1 MKTKR
6 FFFFFSSVCRFGLLG
21 LFGFI
26 FPGVVPANA
35 ATDSADAIQIDLGW
49 YRKDSGTA
57 VTQEREQ
64 LLVKW
69 PISTSETGSLR
80 INLDRTKPLIESID
94 VATRGKSP
102 KIIARQLDPV
112 TLLTIGE
119 RDMKNPAGWVAF
131 FDDPMSRPHQ
141 TYSAILDLRS
151 VRVSSE
157 GTRTTVHIGD
167 VRVGSFQG
175 ELRLN
180 FYRNSPLI
188 HLETVVK
195 TMEDGRA
202 ILYDTGLTTRSST
215 WQSMVWMDTENKLQ
229 RSKVDPETPATPL
242 AVAGRALV
250 AESTMG
256 SLAVFPAPH
265 QYFYPV
271 DEVLNAKFVW
281 YGKSYQS
288 MVDGFGFGIRQ
299 SPTNINHFV
308 PWFNA
313 PPNTEQHLGV
323 FYLVSSGDG
332 RRALEEVLKFTHGDR
347 YKKVPGYLTFTS
359 HYHIEHTQELIR
371 RQREAHTDQI
381 PKELEV
387 PGFVKTFKARG
398 VNIVHIAEF
407 HLGINAP
414 VLPDEKRL
422 PLLKTLFSECE
433 RLSDSELLVLP
444 GEEANVQL
452 GGHWMS
458 LFPKPVYWVLNRP
471 SDKPFVEQTSAYGTV
486 YHVGSPEDVL
496 HVMESENGLMW
507 TAHARIKGSRG
518 FPDQYKDSN
527 FFHSDHFLGAAW
539 KAMPAD
545 LSQPRL
551 GLRVLDLMDEM
562 ENWGLEKQVIGEVD
576 AFRME
581 PDFETYGPMNIN
593 YLKMGKLPSF
603 SGGWQSV
610 LDTLRGGRFFVS
622 TGEILIPT
630 FTVGGKESG
639 QTLELPG
646 KAMTTVEAK
655 LEWTFPMAFAEII
668 SGDGNRVYRQRID
681 LTDTESFGS
690 KTLRI
695 PMDLKGRSWVR
706 FEAWDVAAN
715 GAFTQ
720 PVWLK

>member
-1 MKTKR
+1 
-6 FFFFFSSVCRFGLLG
+6 
-21 LFGFI
+21 
-26 FPGVVPANA
+26 
-35 ATDSADAIQIDLGW
+35 
-49 YRKDSGTA
+49 
-57 VTQEREQ
+57 
-64 LLVKW
+64 
-69 PISTSETGSLR
+69 
-80 INLDRTKPLIESID
+80 
-94 VATRGKSP
+94 
-102 KIIARQLDPV
+102 
-112 TLLTIGE
+112 
-119 RDMKNPAGWVAF
+119 
-131 FDDPMSRPHQ
+131 
-141 TYSAILDLRS
+141 
-151 VRVSSE
+151 
-157 GTRTTVHIGD
+157 
-167 VRVGSFQG
+167 
-175 ELRLN
+175 
-180 FYRNSPLI
+180 
-188 HLETVVK
+188 
-195 TMEDGRA
+195 
-202 ILYDTGLTTRSST
+202 
-215 WQSMVWMDTENKLQ
+215 
-229 RSKVDPETPATPL
+229 
-242 AVAGRALV
+242 
-250 AESTMG
+250 
-256 SLAVFPAPH
+256 
-265 QYFYPV
+265 
-271 DEVLNAKFVW
+271 
-281 YGKSYQS
+281 

-332 RRALEEVLKFTHGDR
+332 RRALEEVSKFTHRDR

-371 RQREAHTDQI
+371 RQREEHTDQI

-433 RLSDSELLVLP
+433 RLSDKELLVLP

-471 SDKPFVEQTSAYGTV
+471 SAKPFVEQTSAYGTV

-496 HVMESENGLMW
+496 HVMERENGLMW

-545 LSQPRL
+545 LSQPCL

-593 YLKMGKLPSF
+593 YLKMDRLPKF

-630 FTVGGKESG
+630 FKVGGKESG
-639 QTLELPG
+639 QTLELSG
-646 KAMTTVEAK
+646 EVTTTVEAK

-668 SGDGNRVYRQRID
+668 SGDGHRVYRQRID
-681 LTDTESFGS
+681 LTDTEGFGS

-695 PMDLKGRSWVR
+695 PVDLKGRSWVR
-706 FEAWDVAAN
+706 FEAWDIAAN